1 MGDPEALP
9 TDTAALEEGDH
20 HAIGD
25 SIRTLRKLEQKT
37 LKQVAAETGLS
48 IGYLSQVERNQSS
61 PSVKALHAIS
71 RAFGVNIT
79 WFFDD
84 GDGGSAREY
93 IVRRDE
99 RKELRFESGI
109 SDFLLSQRKG
119 AELELLWCRFE
130 PGATSGDEPYTH
142 AGEEAGVVVSGEF
155 AIMIDDRWN
164 ILGPG
169 DSFAFPSNLP
179 HKYMNPGRRVA
190 EVVWAITPPTY

>member
-1 MGDPEALP
+1 MEKTEAESVNEPDRELPEQ
-9 TDTAALEEGDH
+9 

-25 SIRTLRKLEQKT
+25 SIRTLRKLNQMT

-79 WFFDD
+79 WFF
-84 GDGGSAREY
+84 GGGGGGAQDY

-109 SDFLLSQRKG
+109 SDFLLSRRTDT
-119 AELELLWCRFE
+119 ELELLWCRFE
-130 PGATSGDEPYTH
+130 PGATSGDEPYSH
-142 AGEEAGVVVSGEF
+142 NGEEAGVVVAGEF

>member
-1 MGDPEALP
+1 MEKTEAVAVNEPDRKAPEQ
-9 TDTAALEEGDH
+9 

-25 SIRTLRKLEQKT
+25 SIRTLRKLNQKT

-79 WFFDD
+79 WFF
-84 GDGGSAREY
+84 GGGGGGAQDY

-109 SDFLLSQRKG
+109 SDFLLSRRTDT
-119 AELELLWCRFE
+119 ELELLWCRFE
-130 PGATSGDEPYTH
+130 PGATSGDEPYSH
-142 AGEEAGVVVSGEF
+142 NGEEAGVVVAGEF
-155 AIMIDDRWN
+155 AIMIDDRWH